1 MEQFKSRLD
10 IDRRETLIVQLK
22 TENYELIQKQ
32 ANYDLKVKDFEK
44 LKLQYLDIEHNFKLL
59 EQEKYKA
66 DREAKER
73 DAGYQKKITNM
84 DEDYKKLNELLAA
97 KHQQLK
103 ETESELLKAK
113 EVINEKSTEI
123 IVLRAQFETN
133 KEETLKHTEERK
145 SMEKE
150 YNGIIEARKSMQV
163 ELDRVITLNDRLTKA
178 NKESIDKERER
189 SVENGS
195 QEKHIDELNTEIE
208 MVRKDFEQ
216 KLKELEIVKESKKAT
231 QKDLDKAT
239 ITITK
244 LQEELSRVGDNSKDL
259 DEDRTSL
266 NKRLNETIEILGC
279 KEDEIK
285 ALQKSLNAYEER
297 MMDGDNISVKLGQ
310 DYDLLKLSFD
320 RCEEELI
327 RQKQL
332 MTDEVSLRRQLE
344 SENKRL
350 ERELISRDMEVKSSK
365 KESDKVTVNKLL
377 EDRYQL
383 TQECEALR
391 EHASILQT
399 QNQSVRYIIINQ
411 LATSRTR

>member
-73 DAGYQKKITNM
+73 DGGYQKKITNM

-103 ETESELLKAK
+103 EVESELLKAK

-123 IVLRAQFETN
+123 LVLRAQFETN
-133 KEETLKHTEERK
+133 REEMLKHTEERK

-150 YNGIIEARKSMQV
+150 FTSVVDARKSMQL
-163 ELDRVITLNDRLTKA
+163 ELDRVVSLNDRLTKA
-178 NKESIDKERER
+178 NRESMDKERER
-189 SVENGS
+189 SIENGK
-195 QEKHIDELNTEIE
+195 QGKHIDELNVEIE
-208 MVRKDFEQ
+208 IIHKEFEQ
-216 KLKELEIVKESKKAT
+216 KQKELEIVKESKKAT

-244 LQEELSRVGDNSKDL
+244 LQDELSRVGVNSKDL
-259 DEDRTSL
+259 DDDRTSL
-266 NKRLNETIEILGC
+266 NKRLNETIEILGS
-279 KEDEIK
+279 KEEEIR

-297 MMDGDNISVKLGQ
+297 MMDGDNISAKLGQ

-320 RCEEELI
+320 KCEDELN

-332 MTDEVSLRRQLE
+332 IADEVGLRRQLE
-344 SENKRL
+344 AENKRL
-350 ERELISRDMEVKSSK
+350 ERELISKDMEVKSSK
-365 KESDKVTVNKLL
+365 KETDKVTVNQLL
-377 EDRYQL
+377 EERYQL

-399 QNQSVRYIIINQ
+399 QNQSVRYIIINR